1 MKTVQKFFTGLL
13 LVNVVFIVSCDQQ
26 IDDVKPG
33 IDLGGA
39 AAFPQ
44 QCDTIW
50 YGEPFVFSALFSDN
64 MELGSYSI
72 DIHNNF
78 DHHSHTTEVDVCG
91 FGEEKEPV
99 NPFQFTE
106 EYEIPAGLTEWDPRQ
121 ELTFPVSDGEG
132 MFDAGDYHF
141 MIRVTDHEGWS
152 AQKGLSIKILH
163 RE

>member
-1 MKTVQKFFTGLL
+1 MKIMKMFFTGLFMVSGL
-13 LVNVVFIVSCDQQ
+13 FIVSCDQE

-33 IDLGGA
+33 IAMVGA
-39 AAFPQ
+39 TAFPQ

-50 YGEPFVFSALFSDN
+50 FGEPFVFSALLSDN
-64 MELGSYSI
+64 MALGSYSI

-78 DHHSHTTEVDVCG
+78 DHHSHTTEVNVCAL
-91 FGEEKEPV
+91 GEEKEPV

-106 EYEIPAGLTEWDPRQ
+106 EYAIPAGLAEWDPRQ
-121 ELTFPVSDGEG
+121 ELTFPVSDGGG

-163 RE
+163 RD